1 MTSPACCVQMLR
13 PWISLLLLLATRG
26 AHATGDSGE
35 AAIRGFVD
43 AVHNGAADQMA
54 FVLDVGANNGA
65 WSQSIMGRVPQ
76 ASEASKQR
84 RRRGAGVRVQPILFE
99 PQQVFRKPLQRLA
112 NGWGGIFYPAAA
124 WTNATNL
131 TFYLSN
137 FNQASSLSESM
148 ALTFNDPKVNPT
160 VRRVTVPTVDLS
172 AVLRRCVRRANGGPI
187 FLKLDTESAEYDL
200 LPRLLTSGALCD
212 CTFLLIEWHLNA
224 MSPARRLQGVLLRNA
239 LDGLL
244 ARGCAAPPRLIIHD
258 EDFLNNF
265 GEAVP
270 GLGGLA
276 ARHKKSE
283 SLRKK
288 RPYATAASLIATRP

>member
-1 MTSPACCVQMLR
+1 MLCRCV
-13 PWISLLLLLATRG
+13 SLLLLLATRG
-26 AHATGDSGE
+26 AHATGNSGE
-35 AAIRGFVD
+35 AATRGFVE

-65 WSQSIMGRVPQ
+65 WSRSIMGRVRPRL
-76 ASEASKQR
+76 APGLKAAGEGGGRSG
-84 RRRGAGVRVQPILFE
+84 GAVRVQPILFE

-112 NGWGGIFYPAAA
+112 NRWDGIFYPAAA

-137 FNQASSLSESM
+137 FKEASSLSESM
-148 ALTFNDPKVNPT
+148 ALTFNNPKVNPT

-200 LPRLLTSGALCD
+200 LPHLLTSGALCD
-212 CTFLLIEWHLNA
+212 VTFLLIEWHLNA
-224 MSPARRLQGVLLRNA
+224 MSPGRRLQGVLLRNA

-276 ARHKKSE
+276 ARRKKSE
-283 SLRKK
+283 NMKNK
-288 RPYATAASLIATRP
+288 RLYAEAASIIATRPN